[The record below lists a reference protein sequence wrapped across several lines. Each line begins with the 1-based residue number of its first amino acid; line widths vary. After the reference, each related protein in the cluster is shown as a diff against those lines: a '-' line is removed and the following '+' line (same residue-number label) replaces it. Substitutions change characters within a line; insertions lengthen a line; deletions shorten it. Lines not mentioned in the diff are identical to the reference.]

1 MTAPFTEKQGQYL
14 AFIHTYLKLN
24 RRPPAEADMQNYFG
38 VTPPTVHQMVL
49 QLEKR
54 GLIRRRPGQARSIE
68 ILIAPEAIPPL
79 R

>member
-1 MTAPFTEKQGQYL
+1 
-14 AFIHTYLKLN
+14 
-24 RRPPAEADMQNYFG
+24 MQNYFG

-68 ILIAPEAIPPL
+68 ILVAPEAIPSL